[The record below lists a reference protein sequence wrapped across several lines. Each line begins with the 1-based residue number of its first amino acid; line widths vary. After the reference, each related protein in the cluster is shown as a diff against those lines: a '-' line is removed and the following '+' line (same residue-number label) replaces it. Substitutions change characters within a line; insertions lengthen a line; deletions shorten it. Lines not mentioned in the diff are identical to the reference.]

1 MKVFKFGTI
10 LVIGGIL
17 FSLTNSVV
25 QADSQENNTEIT
37 LNHNTYLYNK
47 NGVRVKN
54 SKKLLKGEKVSVKG
68 KVQKL
73 SKNKKYY
80 TIYNYQKYW
89 LPYILIKGQAYY
101 TTVKGK
107 FIKVA
112 NVGKINNSELIA
124 TSGYVVTKKNTV
136 FYNANGNATKNKVK
150 KGSKFKVTA
159 LLNLKPQVADMPGF
173 YQVSKNKFLSSLD
186 VNKPRI
192 DLQFLTKEAKEN
204 KTTYVNLLKNTYIRQ
219 ADGTIR
225 SKVTVGYMPDS
236 WKVDNLKYI
245 WVSTDNKAE
254 LFYHIVSSDPWEQTR
269 DGYISAE
276 AVKVTAG
283 PELTP
288 SNTAA
293 EAEAAAQKK

>member
-1 MKVFKFGTI
+1 MT
-10 LVIGGIL
+10 LGGIL
-17 FSLTNSVV
+17 FSLTNFVV
-25 QADSQENNTEIT
+25 HADSKENTTEVT

-47 NGVRVKN
+47 KGSRVKD
-54 SKKLLKGEKVSVKG
+54 SKKLLKDESVSVKG
-68 KVQKL
+68 KIQKL

-80 TIYNYQKYW
+80 TIYNYQRYW

-288 SNTAA
+288 SNTDA

>member
-1 MKVFKFGTI
+1 MIRK
-10 LVIGGIL
+10 
-17 FSLTNSVV
+17 
-25 QADSQENNTEIT
+25 SQEARGRSAN
-37 LNHNTYLYNK
+37 LN
-47 NGVRVKN
+47 
-54 SKKLLKGEKVSVKG
+54 
-68 KVQKL
+68 
-73 SKNKKYY
+73 
-80 TIYNYQKYW
+80 
-89 LPYILIKGQAYY
+89 
-101 TTVKGK
+101 
-107 FIKVA
+107 F
-112 NVGKINNSELIA
+112 
-124 TSGYVVTKKNTV
+124 
-136 FYNANGNATKNKVK
+136 
-150 KGSKFKVTA
+150 
-159 LLNLKPQVADMPGF
+159 
-173 YQVSKNKFLSSLD
+173 QVSD
-186 VNKPRI
+186 
-192 DLQFLTKEAKEN
+192 
-204 KTTYVNLLKNTYIRQ
+204 TYIRQ

>member
-1 MKVFKFGTI
+1 M
-10 LVIGGIL
+10 
-17 FSLTNSVV
+17 
-25 QADSQENNTEIT
+25 
-37 LNHNTYLYNK
+37 
-47 NGVRVKN
+47 
-54 SKKLLKGEKVSVKG
+54 
-68 KVQKL
+68 
-73 SKNKKYY
+73 
-80 TIYNYQKYW
+80 
-89 LPYILIKGQAYY
+89 
-101 TTVKGK
+101 
-107 FIKVA
+107 A

-173 YQVSKNKFLSSLD
+173 YQVSKNKFLYSLD

>member
-1 MKVFKFGTI
+1 M
-10 LVIGGIL
+10 L
-17 FSLTNSVV
+17 SAS
-25 QADSQENNTEIT
+25 
-37 LNHNTYLYNK
+37 YNK
-47 NGVRVKN
+47 KGSRVKD
-54 SKKLLKGEKVSVKG
+54 SKKLLKDESVSVKG
-68 KVQKL
+68 KIQKL

-80 TIYNYQKYW
+80 TIYNYQRYW

-173 YQVSKNKFLSSLD
+173 YQVSKNKFLYSLD

-254 LFYHIVSSDPWEQTR
+254 RFYHIVSSDPWEQTR